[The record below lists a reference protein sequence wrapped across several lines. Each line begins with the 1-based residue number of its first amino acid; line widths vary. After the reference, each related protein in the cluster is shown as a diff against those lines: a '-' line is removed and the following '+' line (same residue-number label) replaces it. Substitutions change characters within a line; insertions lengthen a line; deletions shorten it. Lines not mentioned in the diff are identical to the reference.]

1 MTTESARDKLHQCI
15 ESYDLSDIRTL
26 EASQEMDEFVNE
38 EMRKMMEGKKGK
50 YDTARSSSIRSV

>member
-1 MTTESARDKLHQCI
+1 MTIEAARDKLHQCI
-15 ESYDLSDIRTL
+15 ELYDLSDMRTL

-50 YDTARSSSIRSV
+50 YDTARSSSIRSL

>member
-1 MTTESARDKLHQCI
+1 MTIEAARDKLHECMDL
-15 ESYDLSDIRTL
+15 YDLSDIRTL

-50 YDTARSSSIRSV
+50 YDTARSSSIRSL